1 MFKMLGQWRERRRY
15 RAMYYQLST
24 LSDQTLNDV
33 GLKRDD
39 VETLRRG
46 KSPVAADRTKL
57 DRRS

>member
-1 MFKMLGQWRERRRY
+1 MFKMLDQWRERRRY
-15 RAMYYQLST
+15 RAMYHQLST

-46 KSPVAADRTKL
+46 KSPWGDGGVFP
-57 DRRS
+57 